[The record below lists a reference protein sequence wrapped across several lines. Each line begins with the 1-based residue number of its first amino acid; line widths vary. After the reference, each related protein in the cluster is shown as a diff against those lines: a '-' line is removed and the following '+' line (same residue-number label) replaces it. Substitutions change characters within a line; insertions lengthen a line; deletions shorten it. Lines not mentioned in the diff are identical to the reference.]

1 MDLVSWRVAMPNVV
15 WMYAANW
22 KESASTVA
30 EGFADN
36 VLPEGR
42 SAVTRWTKEG
52 RDIGRVWL
60 AKGGRGP
67 KKGDLL
73 FFYATPKWVGGRAG
87 VFARATIHH
96 AVLGEAPTAPF
107 AAELDFLVDRRVS
120 EIWSREPVFS
130 AAVANLHRRAHS
142 GSKPGWGQKATLWS
156 FDGRDA
162 AELASLLGESGGFA
176 DRSSVDALASEAEQ
190 AGKFDADS
198 VEDARRRTMRL
209 LVERRGQPQFR
220 AALMDAYD
228 RRCAVTGCSVEQ
240 ALEAAHIVGYQGTRT
255 NHVTNGLLL
264 RADIHTLFDAGL
276 MTIDSKTLCVL
287 VGSELAGTEY
297 DRRFAGRRIRAPR
310 TASLSPDRRALE
322 LHRKGCGL

>member
-1 MDLVSWRVAMPNVV
+1 MPKVV

-22 KESASTVA
+22 KESASNVA
-30 EGFADN
+30 EGFTDN

-42 SAVTRWTKEG
+42 SEVTRWTKDG

-60 AKGGRGP
+60 AEGRRAP

-73 FFYATPKWVGGRAG
+73 FFYATPKWVGPSAG
-87 VFARATIHH
+87 VFAKATIQR
-96 AVLGEAPTAPF
+96 AVLGQAPTAPF
-107 AAELDFLVDRRVS
+107 ATELDFLVDRRVS
-120 EIWSREPVFS
+120 DLWSREPVFG

-156 FDGRDA
+156 FDGRAA
-162 AELASLLGESGGFA
+162 AELLALLTRSRTGA
-176 DRSSVDALASEAEQ
+176 DRSSVDALAQEAEE

-220 AALMDAYD
+220 AALMNAYD
-228 RRCAVTGCSVEQ
+228 GRCAISGCPVEQ
-240 ALEAAHIVGYQGTRT
+240 ALEAAHIVGYRGART

-264 RADIHTLFDAGL
+264 RADLHTLFDAGL
-276 MTIDSKTLCVL
+276 MTIDSTSLSVI
-287 VGSELAGTEY
+287 VGAELAGTEY
-297 DRRFAGRRIRAPR
+297 DSRFAGRRIRVPR
-310 TASLSPDRRALE
+310 AAALRPDRRALE
-322 LHRKGCGL
+322 IHRKVCGL